1 MMSLLAL
8 AAVYALLLA
17 ILLMI
22 GIGLGFLLSWMLPD
36 LSFETSVLI
45 AVVSVNATLYFFLK
59 LLTQAEKAIDNV
71 EGSDT
76 KGNRPI
82 FVLPDFPLHT
92 PRQPRK
98 KRR

>member
-59 LLTQAEKAIDNV
+59 LLTQA
-71 EGSDT
+71 
-76 KGNRPI
+76 
-82 FVLPDFPLHT
+82 
-92 PRQPRK
+92 
-98 KRR
+98 